1 MSEKRSYYYPFDYN
15 IHKVYTVAFYG
26 SQSPIVC
33 KGSLIL
39 RTYYTDDT
47 KRNVD
52 IHHTSEH
59 FIDTIFFE
67 TNKIIR
73 EQFDDPYN
81 DHRELIELSMPSIGN
96 EYRII
101 YNAAQSPSQRYDDAL
116 AVLADRDPSARG
128 VAIILRRDPKKG
140 ICYLKEQEARTVLE
154 KLRNLM

>member
-47 KRNVD
+47 KRTVD

-59 FIDTIFFE
+59 FIDTGVLHHFE
-67 TNKIIR
+67 TSYVNITHNSAFFYCFFRQIIC
-73 EQFDDPYN
+73 FD
-81 DHRELIELSMPSIGN
+81 ISLSFVM
-96 EYRII
+96 
-101 YNAAQSPSQRYDDAL
+101 
-116 AVLADRDPSARG
+116 
-128 VAIILRRDPKKG
+128 
-140 ICYLKEQEARTVLE
+140 
-154 KLRNLM
+154 

>member
-1 MSEKRSYYYPFDYN
+1 MSETKKLFYPFEYN

-26 SQSPIVC
+26 HENPIVC
-33 KGSLIL
+33 KGSLIM
-39 RTYYTDDT
+39 RTYYKDET
-47 KRNVD
+47 KKEVD

-73 EQFDDPYN
+73 EQFEDPYN
-81 DHRELIELSMPSIGN
+81 DHRELIELSMPQLGS

-101 YNAAQSPSQRYDDAL
+101 YNASQTPSQRYDDRLSIL
-116 AVLADRDPSARG
+116 AQRDPSAKG

-140 ICYLKEQEARTVLE
+140 ICYLTEAEARTIAD
-154 KLRNLM
+154 KLRTD